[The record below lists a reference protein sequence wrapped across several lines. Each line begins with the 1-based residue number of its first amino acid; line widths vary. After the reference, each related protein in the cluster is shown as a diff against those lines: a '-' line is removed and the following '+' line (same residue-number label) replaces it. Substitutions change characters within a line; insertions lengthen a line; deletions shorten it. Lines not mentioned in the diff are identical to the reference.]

1 MAVTVP
7 EKVLW
12 ELADALGITIE
23 FKDKQLRG
31 SVKKRLL
38 FGWVQVDVPLRI
50 VSGGA
55 VRDGVILLCT
65 SLGAVGV
72 VAVRRFGVSGVEI
85 GILDLDRLGEQPTN
99 LFERKRPKDLT
110 EACAALDSTEIKWF
124 EKKDKAW
131 VECPTL

>member
-110 EACAALDSTEIKWF
+110 EAGAALDSTEIKWF